1 MAKRN
6 IWMDDLQDTSHYF
19 RTTLFPGVRYISGG
33 AKATRDPSGVTTK
46 ALAPETCF
54 TFGITQKRFFIG
66 KRSTKTFGK
75 TSTFAGLFGK
85 EK

>member
-1 MAKRN
+1 MVKEEKQETGVLLNFKYSVSPIRYGDLLH
-6 IWMDDLQDTSHYF
+6 IWNYT
-19 RTTLFPGVRYISGG
+19 
-33 AKATRDPSGVTTK
+33 
-46 ALAPETCF
+46 
-54 TFGITQKRFFIG
+54 KRFFIG